1 MANCKIKFDFTK
13 IMSKFILLFTI
24 LLTFAVVS
32 NAQIKSIYTTTS
44 DKVCKAQDAGSDE
57 GGDYIGIC
65 PGVGGYKLKLIEG
78 DLRQTLFVITPAKKV
93 HPLDFMRFFMT
104 FSAIDRKVE
113 WRVKK
118 GVPIALIARYNVA
131 DGEDSDK
138 RKSYLM
144 VAKVGKARSCV
155 TDIVL
160 PSKTQNEKARELA
173 DAAASKPCKK
183 TE

>member
-1 MANCKIKFDFTK
+1 MKTITTLVFC
-13 IMSKFILLFTI
+13 ILAASTY
-24 LLTFAVVS
+24 AV
-32 NAQIKSIYTTTS
+32 AQNKSIYTTTS

-78 DLRQTLFVITPAKKV
+78 DLRQTLIVITPAKKEFDLNLT
-93 HPLDFMRFFMT
+93 HFYGG
-104 FSAIDRKVE
+104 FSAIDRKIE

-118 GVPIALIARYNVA
+118 GVPVALIARYNVA
-131 DGEDSDK
+131 DAEVMGK

-144 VAKVGKARSCV
+144 VAKIGRTQSCV
-155 TDIVL
+155 THIVL
-160 PSKTQNEKARELA
+160 PGKTQNEKARKLA